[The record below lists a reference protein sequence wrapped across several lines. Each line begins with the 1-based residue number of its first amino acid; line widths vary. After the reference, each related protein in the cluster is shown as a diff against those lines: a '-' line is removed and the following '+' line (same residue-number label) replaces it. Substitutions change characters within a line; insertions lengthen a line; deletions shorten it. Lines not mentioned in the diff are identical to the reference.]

1 MAKLCSRDDNKNSI
15 QELLKLGG
23 WHNLVSVA
31 FRSRLQPAQW
41 DQKLCE
47 TAHDWWLCASEV
59 IAEPHPVELSR
70 TVWFDFKG
78 PFDGQGQSF
87 LSAARNELENCRSQ
101 GEALWV
107 LLGGAKDASSFDLF
121 TRLLELSQKGLF
133 DDVLLRLR
141 RHAIPTAALD
151 ATKRD
156 IGVMRYE
163 ELSDGEQ
170 MFMGRMALLHLLSG
184 RQDSLLLLD
193 EPETHFND
201 LWKRDLVSVV
211 DDALAHTSVDVL
223 IATHAALMLTDAL
236 KDELIVLERTTAEGD
251 SGPSESG
258 VRTLDAQIYTFG
270 ATGDHPLRDIFGASD
285 TVGRRASRLLEVLL
299 ATAQFGFEVEQSWH
313 KNEALGADLISRILD
328 LAQQTES
335 GLTRSHVIDC
345 LESFERF
352 ALYFDLVKPL
362 TVKALL
368 EAFIRQTGPGYF
380 QVELKRA
387 WRCALEGAF
396 MLHERRLPND
406 LMQNLGKIYS
416 VKLRLIDWLLR
427 TPPQDLDDN
436 TLLVTQF
443 GQPIGKWFWTRIGTA
458 NNRTRFGKA
467 VMALAAQARAN
478 PAQAVL
484 VAEAIDHD
492 AQFHTRWDLVGSE
505 LRFPRLFPGWLD
517 GIKDV
522 AIPFY
527 TWLAGSGFD
536 PKPFALTGS
545 RLDRAAVMAAFRS
558 QSAVVCG
565 YCDGPLGEKGSRHE
579 ANDCDHF
586 FPKSQWPHFA
596 IHPANLFSACKGC
609 NSTWKLARVPMGGRC
624 FRFEWHL
631 SPDAEAGRT
640 IGCSDCSYISN
651 QFASGKDQYYR
662 SDYPRRAETLVATLD
677 LDSRWTNSAN
687 GVLDRGISVLV
698 AKSVRDKSYGWQV
711 DADSVRLLI
720 EDDIAWKREQLG
732 KEERCMRLIAVLEC
746 MRSDLLHEVVADLA

>member
-1 MAKLCSRDDNKNSI
+1 
-15 QELLKLGG
+15 
-23 WHNLVSVA
+23 
-31 FRSRLQPAQW
+31 
-41 DQKLCE
+41 
-47 TAHDWWLCASEV
+47 
-59 IAEPHPVELSR
+59 
-70 TVWFDFKG
+70 
-78 PFDGQGQSF
+78 
-87 LSAARNELENCRSQ
+87 
-101 GEALWV
+101 
-107 LLGGAKDASSFDLF
+107 
-121 TRLLELSQKGLF
+121 
-133 DDVLLRLR
+133 
-141 RHAIPTAALD
+141 
-151 ATKRD
+151 
-156 IGVMRYE
+156 
-163 ELSDGEQ
+163 
-170 MFMGRMALLHLLSG
+170 
-184 RQDSLLLLD
+184 
-193 EPETHFND
+193 
-201 LWKRDLVSVV
+201 
-211 DDALAHTSVDVL
+211 
-223 IATHAALMLTDAL
+223 
-236 KDELIVLERTTAEGD
+236 
-251 SGPSESG
+251 
-258 VRTLDAQIYTFG
+258 
-270 ATGDHPLRDIFGASD
+270 
-285 TVGRRASRLLEVLL
+285 
-299 ATAQFGFEVEQSWH
+299 
-313 KNEALGADLISRILD
+313 
-328 LAQQTES
+328 
-335 GLTRSHVIDC
+335 
-345 LESFERF
+345 
-352 ALYFDLVKPL
+352 
-362 TVKALL
+362 
-368 EAFIRQTGPGYF
+368 
-380 QVELKRA
+380 
-387 WRCALEGAF
+387 

-565 YCDGPLGEKGSRHE
+565 YCDGPLGEKGSQHE

-609 NSTWKLARVPMGGRC
+609 NSTWKLARVPMG
-624 FRFEWHL
+624 
-631 SPDAEAGRT
+631 EA
-640 IGCSDCSYISN
+640 D
-651 QFASGKDQYYR
+651 ASGLNGTYHPMLRPGAPSVVVTAVISPTNSRQVKINITDPTI
-662 SDYPRRAETLVATLD
+662 PRRAETLVATLD
-677 LDSRWTNSAN
+677 LDSRWTDSAN